1 MVTLNRNSL
10 IEGYIDNRY
19 TLIPLNGKTPTIKDW
34 VKTEYDPLA
43 QACDLNGNYGVV
55 LRSDDLVI
63 DVDNAYTY
71 NVDNVGKRTAEN
83 DFAKFSNSDEDDI
96 GENAEKLIWDI
107 QNIRYKRIG

>member
-43 QACDLNGNYGVV
+43 QACDFNGNYGVV

-63 DVDNAYTY
+63 DVDPRRFP
-71 NVDNVGKRTAEN
+71 D
-83 DFAKFSNSDEDDI
+83 
-96 GENAEKLIWDI
+96 GENPLKTYLEILIFHLKI
-107 QNIRYKRIG
+107 LLL